1 MDPRGRR
8 PRLRNVPKPVG
19 LAAAGVVAA
28 GAAFGGVTL
37 ASGGSQAP
45 AAAGQ
50 PNAQTNAQAASGP
63 TGQAAALN
71 ALLASAGGSSQ
82 AAGSSA
88 GDDTGTGRAGW
99 KHRHHRHGRLG
110 EVRMLGGMYGQF
122 TFTTAH
128 GTKTI
133 AFERGTVTSVTATTL
148 VIKAK
153 NGTTWTWQITP
164 NTRVRD
170 DRKLAKPSDI
180 TDGEQVFTGGQ
191 VTNGARD
198 ARIVIVR
205 AKGAAQ

>member
-19 LAAAGVVAA
+19 IAAAGVVAA

-37 ASGGSQAP
+37 ASGGNQAP
-45 AAAGQ
+45 AAA
-50 PNAQTNAQAASGP
+50 AQTAQNAPAASGP

-71 ALLASAGGSSQ
+71 TLLASAGSS
-82 AAGSSA
+82 SP
-88 GDDTGTGRAGW
+88 GDDTGTGNAGW
-99 KHRHHRHGRLG
+99 THRHHRHGRLG
-110 EVRMLGGMYGQF
+110 EVRLLGGMYGQF

-133 AFERGTVTSVTATTL
+133 AFERGTVTAVTATTL

-153 NGTTWTWQITP
+153 NGTTWTWQVMP

-170 DRKLAKPSDI
+170 DRKLAKVSDI
-180 TDGEQVFTGGQ
+180 TDGEQVFTAGQ